1 MEREVDKKREGSVV
15 SERGE
20 CVCVKILFVGTDV
33 RSSGRVELTYD
44 KLTVDVG

>member
-1 MEREVDKKREGSVV
+1 MERKVDKKGEGSVV
-15 SERGE
+15 SERGV

-33 RSSGRVELTYD
+33 RSSGRVELTHD